1 MNKAGIYAISVL
13 GSLFTAPLI
22 QAQDLSRYREFQ
34 FGMSLPAVAKQVRL
48 KTSDAKVLHRRPAVI
63 QELTW
68 EALSFTHSSPRPES
82 VKDVLFSFYNGELFR
97 IVVNYDREQTE
108 GLTAED
114 IMEVLS
120 SKYGTASKPS
130 AEITIFST
138 QIYSDGERTYSNQ
151 SEKVI
156 ARWENEQYAFNLF
169 QSSTQSAFSL
179 VAYSKRLDA
188 QAQAAA
194 VEAIRLDRQE
204 APQKEIERRNK
215 KDNDNRAQQENARR
229 KNKPP
234 FRP

>member
-1 MNKAGIYAISVL
+1 MSKAGIRAITVL
-13 GSLFTAPLI
+13 GTLLAAPLI

-48 KTSDAKVLHRRPAVI
+48 KTSEAKVLHQRPALI

-68 EALSFTHSSPRPES
+68 ESLSLTHSSPRPES
-82 VKDVLFSFYNGELFR
+82 VKAVLFSFYNGELSR

-114 IMEVLS
+114 LIEALS
-120 SKYGTASKPS
+120 AKYGTASKPGT
-130 AEITIFST
+130 EITIFST
-138 QIYSDGERTYSNQ
+138 QVYSDGERTYSNQ

-156 ARWENEQYAFNLF
+156 ARWEDEQYSFNLF
-169 QSSTQSAFSL
+169 QSSVQSTFSL

-188 QAQAAA
+188 QAQAA
-194 VEAIRLDRQE
+194 VIEAIRLDRQE
-204 APQKEIERRNK
+204 APQKEIERQK
-215 KDNDNRAQQENARR
+215 QKGEDNRAQQENARR